1 MSKGD
6 LALWTGL
13 ITIVSIFA
21 ICFAVAAHRSFCRRG
36 PEIRVPGTAD
46 RNEFETF
53 WRGRR

>member
-13 ITIVSIFA
+13 VTIVAFFA
-21 ICFAVAAHRSFCRRG
+21 ICLVMAVIRSFG
-36 PEIRVPGTAD
+36 KPPATD
-46 RNEFETF
+46 DQSEFETF